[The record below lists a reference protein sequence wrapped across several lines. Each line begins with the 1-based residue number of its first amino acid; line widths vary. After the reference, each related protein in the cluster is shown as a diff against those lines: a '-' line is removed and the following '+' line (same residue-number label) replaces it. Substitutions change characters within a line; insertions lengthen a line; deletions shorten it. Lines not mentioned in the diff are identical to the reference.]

1 MSAGRIQYEARKRSN
16 YWDFYAQYLH
26 LNHQSLLYS
35 IFKCIHPTHVVVG
48 PVHSKCKNILVSIL
62 VCNPKKKTTHAYAP
76 ERTELKLL
84 VSRCSSD
91 KNYNTLL
98 KQWYCVHRLC
108 VFAAFSQFSVVS
120 NSVCSQCQRWSQ
132 YITSNGD
139 SALHHISILLFFSHL
154 CCWLTSSVRF
164 VEPVVGVLLRP
175 RDSLKRVTC
184 AFMCQW
190 RAHMWLLHTA
200 PGDVTAAHCGEDLLP
215 CLHVCLYLRGR
226 SDWLM
231 VNVCR
236 VDHAIEARQ
245 EWRGSSFL
253 DWLFQ
258 GVPIPGALIQC
269 ERNGVYDCTSALL
282 IRRFN
287 SH

>member
-84 VSRCSSD
+84 VSRCSPD

-108 VFAAFSQFSVVS
+108 VFAAFSQSSVVS

-164 VEPVVGVLLRP
+164 VEPVVVCSYAPVIHWKELPVRSCVSGVHTCDCSTQP
-175 RDSLKRVTC
+175 RVTWP
-184 AFMCQW
+184 QP
-190 RAHMWLLHTA
+190 TA
-200 PGDVTAAHCGEDLLP
+200 VKTC
-215 CLHVCLYLRGR
+215 CHVYTCVYICVVGVI
-226 SDWLM
+226 DWWWM
-231 VNVCR
+231 
-236 VDHAIEARQ
+236 
-245 EWRGSSFL
+245 
-253 DWLFQ
+253 
-258 GVPIPGALIQC
+258 
-269 ERNGVYDCTSALL
+269 SAG
-282 IRRFN
+282 
-287 SH
+287 